1 MFPSAFVVVV
11 FVLANPERRR
21 FLIPSRTFAPSC
33 RKKVDRRWS
42 EDVFKELVFTIGY
55 LQLFPDRAKPG
66 DSPTRRIPRSA
77 ASLRLTQGSSWIL
90 ESRKTVSQRRSSP
103 SKLSSAEDALKRRLT

>member
-42 EDVFKELVFTIGY
+42 EEVFKGLVSTIGY

-66 DSPTRRIPRSA
+66 DSLTRRISKSA
-77 ASLRLTQGSSWIL
+77 TTFG
-90 ESRKTVSQRRSSP
+90 
-103 SKLSSAEDALKRRLT
+103 